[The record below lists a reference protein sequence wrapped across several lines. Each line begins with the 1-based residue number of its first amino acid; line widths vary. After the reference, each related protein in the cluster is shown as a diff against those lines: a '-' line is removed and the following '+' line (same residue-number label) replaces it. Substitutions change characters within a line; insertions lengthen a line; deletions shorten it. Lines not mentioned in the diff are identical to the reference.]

1 MSRVKV
7 NWLGDYRTESEVR
20 GLHHLPG
27 DEAPE
32 YGGQDTGPMPTDYLL
47 VAVGTCMCL
56 AVAHVAKKRRLI
68 LHKIKVGVSAHKH
81 ETEFRFDSIELL
93 IQADL
98 APEQLGP
105 LVEQARRVCFVSNT
119 LAAACPI
126 SVVAQSLRTVD

>member
-7 NWLGDYRTESEVR
+7 NWLGDYRTDIEVR
-20 GLHHLPG
+20 SLHHLQG

-32 YGGQDTGPMPTDYLL
+32 YGGQDAGPMPTDYLL

-56 AVAHVAKKRRLI
+56 AVAHVAKKRRI
-68 LHKIKVGVSAHKH
+68 TVREIKVGVSAHKH
-81 ETEFRFDSIELL
+81 EKEFRFDSIELL

-98 APEQLGP
+98 PPDQLDP

-119 LAAACPI
+119 LAAGCPV
-126 SVVAQSLRTVD
+126 SVTAQSITPG